1 MTLFHPSIPDPSPLF
16 IQSPMDAKCRVDK
29 CRAFLSF
36 LVLCLFLSGCG
47 NAIESHARVIPP
59 PRADERPRF
68 VHPGMNE
75 DDAERTAGEPHLIV
89 NGIPTL
95 TRTTYN
101 GHAAIEVEMKDQD
114 QFETWYYSP
123 TRIDTL
129 HSSVS
134 VTLYGPSNDEYV
146 QHTRLARLEYD
157 HAIVIAKNSHTVA
170 RVESI
175 ALGFID
181 RSGDIQ
187 IGAQLETTGR
197 GSVNTLQ

>member
-1 MTLFHPSIPDPSPLF
+1 
-16 IQSPMDAKCRVDK
+16 MDAKCRVDK
-29 CRAFLSF
+29 YRPFLSF
-36 LVLCLFLSGCG
+36 LVLCLFLSGCS
-47 NAIESHARVIPP
+47 NAIGSHARVIPP
-59 PRADERPRF
+59 PHADERPRF

-101 GHAAIEVEMKDQD
+101 GHAAIEVELKDRD
-114 QFETWYYSP
+114 QFETWYYSLSK
-123 TRIDTL
+123 IDTL
-129 HSSVS
+129 HSSVP

-157 HAIVIAKNSHTVA
+157 HAIVIAKNSHTVV

-181 RSGDIQ
+181 KSGDIQ

-197 GSVNTLQ
+197 GSANTLQ

>member
-1 MTLFHPSIPDPSPLF
+1 MTMFHPSIPEPSPLF
-16 IQSPMDAKCRVDK
+16 SQAPMDTAGHFEHCRL
-29 CRAFLSF
+29 FLSF
-36 LVLCLFLSGCG
+36 LALCLFLNGCS
-47 NAIESHARVIPP
+47 NAIGSHARVITPVH
-59 PRADERPRF
+59 ADEKPPF

-75 DDAERTAGEPHLIV
+75 DDAEQTAGEPHLIV

-101 GHAAIEVEMKDQD
+101 GHTAIEVELKDRD
-114 QFETWYYSP
+114 QFETWYYSLS
-123 TRIDTL
+123 RIDTL
-129 HSSVS
+129 YSTVP
-134 VTLYGPSNDEYV
+134 VTLCGPSNDEYM